1 MSDSK
6 GRLLAEIQRLRAEVF
21 DTSRTVLAL
30 NAELRECRQIEDL
43 WASSVVPAPVWVWK
57 WL

>member
-6 GRLLAEIQRLRAEVF
+6 GRLLAEIQRLRAEAV
-21 DTSRTVLAL
+21 DMARVVLAL
-30 NAELRECRQIEDL
+30 NAELRECRQSEDL
-43 WASSVVPAPVWVWK
+43 WASSSVPAPTWVWK

>member
-6 GRLLAEIQRLRAEVF
+6 GRLLAEIQRLRAEAY
-21 DTSRTVLAL
+21 DMAKTVLAL
-30 NAELRECRQIEDL
+30 NAELRECRGVEDL
-43 WASSVVPAPVWVWK
+43 WASSAVPAPTWVWM